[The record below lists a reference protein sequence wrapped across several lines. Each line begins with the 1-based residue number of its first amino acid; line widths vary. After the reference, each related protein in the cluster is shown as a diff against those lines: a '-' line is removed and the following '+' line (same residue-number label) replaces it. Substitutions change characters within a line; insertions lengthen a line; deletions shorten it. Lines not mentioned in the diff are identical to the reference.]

1 MLKHRLIF
9 GTLMTVAFVG
19 LVLFDAWL
27 DGSLGSQESYAPVYA
42 TLLTTFLIIMAVPA
56 NFELSALADS
66 AGAKVF
72 LPITIAGTIL
82 LSTAWYWSQFAE
94 NRYLFAALFF
104 TFVLCLCVFAIF
116 FWQGSRFAS
125 VGAFANIGA
134 NLIALIYLGV
144 LTSFVLAV
152 RIDFGPIPFLM
163 YIFVV
168 KCSDIGAY
176 TTGRMFGRHKFS
188 PVISPKKTWE
198 GMAGACI
205 FAAVV
210 SSLFAKASCIMSFW
224 QAILFGI
231 VFAFAGQGGDL
242 AESMLKRAGRQK
254 DSSDAVP
261 GFGGI
266 LDVIDSPLATG
277 VLAYLFFMLIAN

>member
-1 MLKHRLIF
+1 MLKQRLIF

-27 DGSLGSQESYAPVYA
+27 DGSLSSQKSYAPVQA
-42 TLLTTFLIIMAVPA
+42 TLLTTFLIIVAIPA
-56 NFELSALADS
+56 NLELSRLVNS
-66 AGAKVF
+66 AGAKIF
-72 LPITIAGTIL
+72 LPITIAGTVL
-82 LSTAWYWSQFAE
+82 LSAVWYWSQFFE
-94 NRYLFAALFF
+94 NKYEFAALFF
-104 TFVLCLCVFAIF
+104 TFTLCLCIFAIF
-116 FWQGSRFAS
+116 LWQGIRFAS

-134 NLIALIYLGV
+134 NLIALIYLGA

-152 RIDFGPIPFLM
+152 RIVFGPIAFLM

-176 TTGRMFGRHKFS
+176 TIGRIFGRHKFS
-188 PVISPKKTWE
+188 PVLSPKKTWE

-210 SSLFAKASCIMSFW
+210 SSIFAMASGIMSLW

-231 VFAFAGQGGDL
+231 VFAFAGQLGDL
-242 AESMLKRAGRQK
+242 AESMLKRAGQQK
-254 DSSDAVP
+254 DSSNRIP

-277 VLAYLFFMLIAN
+277 VLAYLFFMLIS

>member
-27 DGSLGSQESYAPVYA
+27 DGSLSSQESCAPIYA
-42 TLLTTFLIIMAVPA
+42 TLLTTFLIIVAIPA
-56 NFELSALADS
+56 NLELSALANS
-66 AGAKVF
+66 AGAKIF
-72 LPITIAGTIL
+72 LPISIAGSVL
-82 LSTAWYWSQFAE
+82 LSTTWYWSQFSG
-94 NRYLFAALFF
+94 NRYVFIALFF
-104 TFVLCLCVFAIF
+104 TFAICLCIFAVFL
-116 FWQGSRFAS
+116 WQGIRFAYI
-125 VGAFANIGA
+125 GAFVNIGA

-144 LTSFVLAV
+144 LTSFILAV

-176 TTGRMFGRHKFS
+176 TIGRIFGRHKFS
-188 PVISPKKTWE
+188 PIISPKKTWE

-205 FAAVV
+205 FGVVV
-210 SSLFAKASCIMSFW
+210 SSLFARIFGIMTLW
-224 QAILFGI
+224 QAVLFGI

-242 AESMLKRAGRQK
+242 AESMLKRAAEQK

-261 GFGGI
+261 GFGGV

-277 VLAYLFFMLIAN
+277 VLAYLFFMLTTN